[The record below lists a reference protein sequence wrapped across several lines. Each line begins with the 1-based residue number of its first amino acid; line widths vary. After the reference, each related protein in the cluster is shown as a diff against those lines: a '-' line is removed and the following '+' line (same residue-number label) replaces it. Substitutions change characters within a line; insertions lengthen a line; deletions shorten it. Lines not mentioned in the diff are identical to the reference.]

1 MLHLRSGLGARL
13 LSSEELHRLEDEC
26 GDFRIADLDCETEIE
41 DGSVE
46 YRSIDGTCN
55 NRRRPYYGAA
65 NIAFRR
71 SCLHKVLLT
80 KS

>member
-1 MLHLRSGLGARL
+1 M
-13 LSSEELHRLEDEC
+13 EDEC

-71 SCLHKVLLT
+71 SCLHKSFTHNVMKKRRETNYQIL
-80 KS
+80 KR